1 VEKGRMLKNKSF
13 RHNYAVSEV
22 IGASILIG
30 IAVTSVIFISPFLS
44 PDLDIVDKKFD
55 VIGYVTPQGRAVLKH
70 VGGTVISNYE
80 VIVYNINGSQF
91 SSKDY
96 RDTWKIGECRYVL
109 EDIGYPP
116 LLSESDKVIIYIL
129 TNREDGSQHQIFY
142 GELSGPPGPESS
154 TNPVL
159 ISSLKQDS
167 PDEDLICYS
176 YPLEPNI
183 NATTYIYN
191 WKCNGFPILDLNMP
205 FDTEDND
212 TCRDYSGNGLNGN
225 LTDGVIWTSN
235 GVVGG
240 AYYFGGSSEYLSV
253 SLPNV
258 FYDMSNNDFSV
269 SIWLKSDDISV
280 DDAVIL
286 MASLDNNNFVKIF
299 SYGNEIHAATCI
311 DGIQDAVRTE
321 NLTSNEW
328 YHIVVVWDASE
339 EDRIIYCNGELYTK
353 IGDRTSLGSGKCLL
367 EIGHGTSSSKFWKGY
382 LDELEVYNRVLTYNQ
397 VYQLYLTTKDGN
409 YDKRVMTSGETNI
422 GEYWQCV
429 VTPNDSVQDDI
440 PVYSNIIQIKN
451 YQGGN

>member
-1 VEKGRMLKNKSF
+1 MLKNKSF
-13 RHNYAVSEV
+13 RYNYAVSEV

-30 IAVTSVIFISPFLS
+30 IAVISVVLISPFLS

-70 VGGTVISNYE
+70 LGGSVISNYE
-80 VIVYNINGSQF
+80 VKVYNLNGSKI

-96 RDTWKIGECRYVL
+96 RDKWKIGECRYFL

-116 LLSESDKVIIYIL
+116 LLKESDKVEMYIL
-129 TNREDGSQHQIFY
+129 TYREDGSQSQIFY
-142 GELSGPPGPESS
+142 GVLSAEKDSGSS

-159 ISSLKQDS
+159 ISSLKQNS

-191 WKCNGFPILDLNMP
+191 WKCNGLPILDLNMP
-205 FDTEDND
+205 FDTENND
-212 TCRDYSGNGLNGN
+212 TCRDYSGNELNGT
-225 LTDGVIWTSN
+225 LTDGVIWTPN

-240 AYYFGGSSEYLSV
+240 AYYFSGSSEYLSV

-258 FYDMSNNDFSV
+258 FYDLPNNDFSI

-299 SYGNEIHAATCI
+299 SYGDEIHAATCI
-311 DGIQDAVRTE
+311 DGTQDAVRTE
-321 NLTSNEW
+321 NLSSNEW

-339 EDRIIYCNGELYTK
+339 ESRIIYCNGELYTE
-353 IGDRTSLGSGKCLL
+353 IGDRTSLGSGACLL
-367 EIGHGTSSSKFWKGY
+367 EIGHGTASSKFWKGY
-382 LDELEVYNRVLTYNQ
+382 LDELEVYNRAITHNQ

-409 YDKRVMTSGETNI
+409 YDKRVMISEVLDI

-429 VTPNDSVQDDI
+429 VTPNDGVQDDI
-440 PVYSNIIQIKN
+440 PVYSNIIQIKD
-451 YQGGN
+451 YAGGD